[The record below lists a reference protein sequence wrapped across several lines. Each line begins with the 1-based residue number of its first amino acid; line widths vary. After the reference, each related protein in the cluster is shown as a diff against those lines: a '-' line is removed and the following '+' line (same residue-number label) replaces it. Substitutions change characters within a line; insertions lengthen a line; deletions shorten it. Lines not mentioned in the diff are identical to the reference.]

1 VAVFVGCVAGGYEG
15 TLRVALQRLCTA
27 TGVGLAIPR
36 SQACCGSLHAHA
48 GNAAD
53 ANALAARNRAAF
65 GTTGTVLTLASGCHE
80 AVADALR
87 DTADT
92 LDALDFLA
100 ARADRLRFRASPGR
114 IALHLP
120 CTQRNVVKS
129 VAATRALLARVPGLE
144 VVELDSGVP
153 PHGMGCCG
161 AAGTRMLVDPARA
174 AAYRQ
179 PLLDQLGTIGAT
191 RLLSANIGCRLH
203 FANGTR
209 LPVQHPL
216 EFLAE
221 CLEP

>member
-1 VAVFVGCVAGGYEG
+1 LFIGCVARPYEG
-15 TLRVALQRLCTA
+15 ALRSAVQALCA
-27 TGVGLAIPR
+27 NIGVDMTTPAG
-36 SQACCGSLHAHA
+36 QTCCGSLHAHA
-48 GNAAD
+48 GNTDA
-53 ANALAARNRAAF
+53 ANALAQANRAAF
-65 GTTGTVLTLASGCHE
+65 AGTATVLTLASGCHE
-80 AVADALR
+80 SVAQALP
-87 DTADT
+87 TTVT

-100 ARADRLRFRASPGR
+100 QRGDALRFRPTRER

-129 VAATRALLARVPGLE
+129 DDATRALLARVPGLDI
-144 VVELDSGVP
+144 VELDAGF
-153 PHGMGCCG
+153 GCCG
-161 AAGTRMLVDPARA
+161 AAGTQMLLEPARA

-179 PLLDQLGTIGAT
+179 PLLDQLAATGAT

-209 LPVQHPL
+209 VPVQHPL